1 MNDEELAADPRVS
14 GASASLGDALA
25 RTLGGSARKRGIR
38 VCVVNSWVG
47 VAGSLSVMGHP
58 RVRGQ
63 FGWFSGKR
71 YLAMIAM
78 MPITSTVSPVMKTV
92 AIPGVISPRKTKAIE
107 TKQDVTTHP
116 IVIPTPK

>member
-1 MNDEELAADPRVS
+1 
-14 GASASLGDALA
+14 
-25 RTLGGSARKRGIR
+25 
-38 VCVVNSWVG
+38 
-47 VAGSLSVMGHP
+47 
-58 RVRGQ
+58 
-63 FGWFSGKR
+63 
-71 YLAMIAM
+71 MIAM